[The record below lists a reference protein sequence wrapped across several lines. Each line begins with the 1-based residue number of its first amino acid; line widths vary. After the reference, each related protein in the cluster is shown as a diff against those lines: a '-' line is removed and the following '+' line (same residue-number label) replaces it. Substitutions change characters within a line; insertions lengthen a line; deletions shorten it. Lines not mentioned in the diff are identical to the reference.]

1 MYIYI
6 YDSVHICIY
15 IYIYTIYLIPHHLP
29 SPLSSP
35 TCPTIRPSRS
45 IWPCHTTIKRMDK
58 VQLITLLVGFY
69 CCIIEKARL
78 SKDLQNGGIFP
89 LLGDVYPFLRG
100 TWKIIDL
107 Q

>member
-1 MYIYI
+1 M
-6 YDSVHICIY
+6 
-15 IYIYTIYLIPHHLP
+15 YIYTIYLIPHHLP

-58 VQLITLLVGFY
+58 VQLITL
-69 CCIIEKARL
+69 
-78 SKDLQNGGIFP
+78 QNGGIFP